1 MGTARATRKNSSDD
15 YAQAAR
21 DWADGLADST
31 GCELLVQITRSTRKG
46 VWVVKTRLVRV
57 RAGRVVLVAAERK
70 CEWPNAEGTSLGAVL
85 LNETIK
91 LDRAELQLPPSEAAT
106 D

>member
-1 MGTARATRKNSSDD
+1 MATKRTTGKNGSDD
-15 YAQAAR
+15 YARAAR
-21 DWADGLADST
+21 DWADELSSAT
-31 GCELLVQITRSTRKG
+31 GCELHFALTRSTRAG

-70 CEWPNAEGTSLGAVL
+70 CEWPNSEGTSLGAVL
-85 LNETIK
+85 LNEVMR
-91 LDRAELQLPPSEAAT
+91 LDRAACVVDISEAAA